1 MKKSA
6 LPAALLLLGVTLSG
20 CPIYDGDNGCYV
32 DDDCGG
38 GDVCNVD
45 TGACVPHATDTGC
58 ERPSDCGTNETCSHS
73 GICLIGDCHF
83 SSIGCVHGYACSP
96 DSGVWECVA
105 DGSGAGA
112 GGTDANG
119 TAGAAGM
126 ESSGTAG
133 AAGMESSG
141 TAGAGGAI

>member
-20 CPIYDGDNGCYV
+20 CPIYDGNDGCYI

-45 TGACVPHATDTGC
+45 TGACVPRATDSGC
-58 ERPSDCGTNETCSHS
+58 ERPSDCGTNETCSRS
-73 GICLIGDCHF
+73 GICMTGDCHF
-83 SSIGCVHGYACSP
+83 SSIGCVHGYACSS

-105 DGSGAGA
+105 EGSGTDAGGA
-112 GGTDANG
+112 GGADSTG
-119 TAGAAGM
+119 TAGASGM
-126 ESSGTAG
+126 DASGA
-133 AAGMESSG
+133 
-141 TAGAGGAI
+141 AGAGGAI